1 MNKKNTERIKVLL
14 ENLKETENNK
24 PFAIVVLEYDS
35 NEFFDKNYSKGKSNK
50 DLKEDNEKYQAIK
63 IHSNRIE
70 FRIFSAVPNISTLK
84 WRCDLINLMLKY
96 PTNDVKK
103 AFYYIETRFNSLLS
117 KQYKT
122 KERMQGLKERIK
134 GNSMKF
140 EKVDLSK

>member
-1 MNKKNTERIKVLL
+1 LYFGRV
-14 ENLKETENNK
+14 
-24 PFAIVVLEYDS
+24 
-35 NEFFDKNYSKGKSNK
+35 DKNYSKGKSNK